1 MSARTGGEAVVDAL
15 RALGVRHV
23 FGIVSVHNL
32 PIFDAILRDGSI
44 RHVPVRHEQAALHAA
59 DAYARATGRLGVAI
73 ASTGPGTTN
82 AMTGLFEAAAASSPV
97 LLITGQVES
106 LWYGKGKGALHE
118 AEGQLAMLRT
128 VCRRAELV
136 RRPEAI
142 ARTLLE
148 VAQDVLDGRPQ
159 PGAVEIPIDFQY
171 RRGAADLPAIPPL
184 EPPRPEP
191 EAVDRALELL
201 RSTRRRLVWA
211 GGGAIA
217 ADAGPALRQLAE
229 ALDAPVFTTVNGRG
243 VLAEDHPLSMG
254 PLTNHPSLQP
264 VFDEADLLLAI
275 GTRFQGG
282 ATRNWALRLSMPIV
296 HVDVDPSVVGRN
308 YPATVAMIADARL
321 ALEAL
326 RERLDAPANEA
337 EFTASAIA
345 ARDALRARLRE
356 EIGPDHAAIMET
368 IREFLPRDGVIV
380 RDATV
385 PSYLWGNRLLPILEP
400 RTSIYPASAAIGPG
414 LPFAIGAAVGTG
426 RPVVV
431 IQGDGGLML
440 SIGELAT
447 LAQERLPVVLCVFD
461 DGGYGVLRSIQA
473 RTFGGRT
480 IGVDL
485 ATPDFPAVARAMG
498 VAGQRVSTPAQF
510 REAFREAVARG
521 GPTLIAIDMASL
533 APMRGFPQPPRGRR

>member
-44 RHVPVRHEQAALHAA
+44 RHVPVRHEQAAVHAA

-118 AEGQLAMLRT
+118 AEGQLAMLRA
-128 VCRRAELV
+128 VCRRAESV
-136 RRPEAI
+136 RRPDAI

-148 VAQDVLDGRPQ
+148 VARDLLDGRPQ

-171 RRGAADLPAIPPL
+171 RRAAGDLPAIPPL
-184 EPPRPEP
+184 ERPRAEP
-191 EAVDRALELL
+191 EAVARALELL
-201 RSTRRRLVWA
+201 RSTRRRLLWA
-211 GGGAIA
+211 GGGAIT
-217 ADAGPALRQLAE
+217 ADAGPPLRQLAE

-243 VLAEDHPLSMG
+243 ALAEDHPLSMG
-254 PLTNHPSLQP
+254 PLTNHPSLQR

-282 ATRNWALRLSMPIV
+282 ATRNWALRLGMPVVPI
-296 HVDVDPSVVGRN
+296 DVDPGVVGRN
-308 YPATVAMIADARL
+308 YPAAVAVVADARL

-326 RERLDAPANEA
+326 LERLDAPANEA
-337 EFTASAIA
+337 AFTASAIA
-345 ARDALRARLRE
+345 ARDALRAHLRE

-473 RTFGGRT
+473 RTFEGRT

-485 ATPDFPAVARAMG
+485 ATPDFAAVARAMG
-498 VAGQRVSTPAQF
+498 VEGRRVSTPAQF
-510 REAFREAVARG
+510 REAFREAVASG
-521 GPTLIAIDMASL
+521 GPTLIAIDMAGL
-533 APMRGFPQPPRGRR
+533 APMQGFPQPPRGRR

>member
-1 MSARTGGEAVVDAL
+1 MTARTGGEAVVDAL

-32 PIFDAILRDGSI
+32 PIFDALLRDGSI
-44 RHVPVRHEQAALHAA
+44 RHVPVRHEQAAVHAA

-82 AMTGLFEAAAASSPV
+82 AMTGLFEAAVASSPV

-118 AEGQLAMLRT
+118 AEGQLAMLRA
-128 VCRRAELV
+128 VCRRAESV
-136 RRPEAI
+136 RRPDAI

-148 VAQDVLDGRPQ
+148 VARDLLDSRPQ
-159 PGAVEIPIDFQY
+159 PGAVEIPIDFQH
-171 RRGAADLPAIPPL
+171 RRAAGDLPAIPPL
-184 EPPRPEP
+184 ERPRPEP
-191 EAVDRALELL
+191 EAVARALELL
-201 RSTRRRLVWA
+201 RSTRRRLLWA
-211 GGGAIA
+211 GGGAITA
-217 ADAGPALRQLAE
+217 AAGPQLRQLAE

-243 VLAEDHPLSMG
+243 ALAEDHPLSMG
-254 PLTNHPSLQP
+254 PLTNHPSLQR

-282 ATRNWALRLSMPIV
+282 ATRNWALRLGMPIV
-296 HVDVDPSVVGRN
+296 HIDVDPSVVGRN
-308 YPATVAMIADARL
+308 YPAAVAVVADARL

-326 RERLDAPANEA
+326 LERLDAPANEA
-337 EFTASAIA
+337 AFTASAIA
-345 ARDALRARLRE
+345 ARDAVRAQLRE

-473 RTFGGRT
+473 RTFEGRT

-485 ATPDFPAVARAMG
+485 ATPDFAAVARAMG
-498 VAGQRVSTPAQF
+498 VEGQRVSTPAQF
-510 REAFREAVARG
+510 REAFREAVASG
-521 GPTLIAIDMASL
+521 GPTLIAIDMAGL
-533 APMRGFPQPPRGRR
+533 APMQGFPLPPRGRR

>member
-44 RHVPVRHEQAALHAA
+44 RHVPVRHEQAAVHAA

-118 AEGQLAMLRT
+118 AEGQLAMLRA
-128 VCRRAELV
+128 VCRRAESV
-136 RRPEAI
+136 RRPDAI

-148 VAQDVLDGRPQ
+148 VARDLLDGRPQ

-171 RRGAADLPAIPPL
+171 RRAAGDLPAIPPL
-184 EPPRPEP
+184 ERPRAEP
-191 EAVDRALELL
+191 EAVARALELL
-201 RSTRRRLVWA
+201 RSTRRRLLWA
-211 GGGAIA
+211 GGGAIT
-217 ADAGPALRQLAE
+217 ADAGPPLRQLAE

-243 VLAEDHPLSMG
+243 ALAEDHPLSMG
-254 PLTNHPSLQP
+254 PLTNHPSLQR

-282 ATRNWALRLSMPIV
+282 ATRNWALRLGMPVV
-296 HVDVDPSVVGRN
+296 HIDVDPGVVGRN
-308 YPATVAMIADARL
+308 YPAAVAVVADARL

-326 RERLDAPANEA
+326 LERLDAPANEA
-337 EFTASAIA
+337 AFTASAIA
-345 ARDALRARLRE
+345 ARDALRAHLRE

-473 RTFGGRT
+473 RTFEGRT

-485 ATPDFPAVARAMG
+485 ATPDFAAVARAMG
-498 VAGQRVSTPAQF
+498 VEGRRVSTPAQF
-510 REAFREAVARG
+510 REAFREAVASG
-521 GPTLIAIDMASL
+521 GPTLIAIDMAGL
-533 APMRGFPQPPRGRR
+533 APMQGFPQPPRGRR